1 MPRIS
6 LSEARPGMVLE
17 EPIRRP
23 EDGLILLQKNIEL
36 TESYIQKIQKI
47 SLESISVKEYQN
59 LDEFMILEV
68 IKEETRLKAC
78 STLQSTF
85 SQLQEDKVIEVNKL
99 RDLVTDILDE
109 ILGDITIVYTLGKMN
124 AYDNYVFSHSIDV
137 CVFSLLAGS
146 LMNLRRNEMEI
157 LGISA
162 LLHDIGKIFID
173 DRLLNKPDKLD
184 TNEYE
189 IVKTH
194 TREGYDLLK
203 KRANLSFLIP
213 HMALQ
218 HHEREDGSGYPRGI
232 TGKRI
237 HRFAKII
244 AVADGFDAM
253 TSMRIYH
260 QPVPAAAAIQEICE
274 NTPQKYSQDVVNCF
288 KRIITP
294 YVKGNILVLSNQ
306 QTVEVIASSRL
317 KCLVRVIDGINQGE
331 IYNLYQKPELSVVRR
346 VC

>member
-6 LSEARPGMVLE
+6 LSEARPGMILE

-23 EDGLILLQKNIEL
+23 EDGLILLQKNVEL
-36 TESYIQKIQKI
+36 TESYIQKVQKLN
-47 SLESISVKEYQN
+47 LESISVKDYQN
-59 LDEFMILEV
+59 SDELLTLEV
-68 IKEETRLKAC
+68 IKEETRSKAC
-78 STLQSTF
+78 LLLQTTF
-85 SQLQEDKVIEVNKL
+85 SQLQEDKMIEVNKL
-99 RDLVTDILDE
+99 RDVVTDILDE
-109 ILGDITIVYTLGKMN
+109 ILGDVTIVYTLGKMN
-124 AYDNYVFSHSIDV
+124 AYDNYIFSHSIDV
-137 CVFSLLAGS
+137 CVYSLLVGS
-146 LMNLRRNEMEI
+146 LMDVRRNEMEI
-157 LGISA
+157 LGISS
-162 LLHDIGKIFID
+162 LLHDIGKILID
-173 DRLLNKPDKLD
+173 DQLLNKPDKLD

-232 TGKRI
+232 SGKRI

-244 AVADGFDAM
+244 AVADVFNAM
-253 TSMRIYH
+253 TSKRIY
-260 QPVPAAAAIQEICE
+260 QQSVPGSIAIQEIC
-274 NTPQKYSQDVVNCF
+274 NHTPQKYSQDVVNCF

-306 QTVEVIASSRL
+306 QTVEVVTSSRQ
-317 KCLVRVIDGINQGE
+317 KCLIRVIDGFNQGE
-331 IYNLYQKPELSVVRR
+331 VYNLYQKPELSVIRR